1 MAYFDNAA
9 TTYPKPECV
18 YQYMDKFYRECGGN
32 AGRGNY
38 EQAKSAGELIANT
51 RSMIQ
56 DLLHCP
62 TKQVVFEPTA
72 TIALNLI
79 IQGNIERGAH
89 NIYVS
94 PFEHNA
100 VTRVLH
106 HFEKQEKIVVRQLTV
121 GENLRYDMER
131 IRYQFEEEKPDFVI
145 VSHAS
150 NSFGVV
156 ALLEDIFALAK
167 KYGARTLADMSQT
180 AGLIDTNVGLETFD
194 YAVFAG
200 HKTLYGPTGISGFV
214 MNPEA
219 DFPAVLFGGTGFES
233 ANQDMPESLPQKY
246 EAGTLN
252 IAGVAGLY
260 AAIKWINE
268 TGLGIIWEK
277 EQEHRAKLM
286 EILSGYDFI
295 HVVGA
300 DKDVPYVGIV
310 SCLIDGISS
319 DSAGN
324 IFDEQGISVRTGL
337 ECAPLAHQFMNT
349 YPAGT
354 IRFSVSYF
362 TSDKDFKE
370 LNPHNNLSTDLDQFC
385 TSFSNGYLIPLYLLI
400 QTGRKKSQMQL
411 RFKDIMTRISE
422 YIKSEMYDYFTSLP
436 SDAEQRAF
444 VKKVMHDDPD
454 ECTELLDKVT
464 YVDEFETVLDN
475 RKDIWV
481 DSMKIYLDSCVKTV
495 YLSQIRV
502 SASQRGRAIDIYENL
517 NMGGV
522 SLNTFDLIMA
532 RVAKV
537 DKKNFLQRIKES
549 IESTKTYPNSVL
561 ESSIKTILSSALTNK
576 TYNAT
581 LKTNC
586 INKGELNP
594 RYIDAFLDVLCLYC
608 NNPSFD
614 PDKYKVDFIKKDKIL
629 NLVPEEI
636 NDNCEKVINALDR
649 ALFFFQTRCG
659 IRTIGEINYNLMLVL
674 VGTLFMED
682 SYFYNYEV
690 HRLLEAWYW
699 SVVFSGEYDKDQ
711 NSHMIS
717 NLQNIVR
724 CVSGTNRDLTWLNSI
739 SANVLKMTNFSDK
752 DLLLM
757 NKVNEDRYPKP
768 VLRNFM
774 CQYLLSGTYM
784 DMFDETKKISV
795 FCEDADTLEAHHII
809 PLGSAKKVGE
819 ITADIRKNPRHI
831 CNSPLNF
838 VYITKAANKDISDDA
853 LDAYEKKIQPAAKA
867 ALFISSYTPAS
878 HDTEIKVRGLLES
891 RYSMMQGTI
900 SGEINDLLTNWM

>member
-268 TGLGIIWEK
+268 TGL
-277 EQEHRAKLM
+277 
-286 EILSGYDFI
+286 
-295 HVVGA
+295 
-300 DKDVPYVGIV
+300 
-310 SCLIDGISS
+310 
-319 DSAGN
+319 
-324 IFDEQGISVRTGL
+324 
-337 ECAPLAHQFMNT
+337 
-349 YPAGT
+349 
-354 IRFSVSYF
+354 
-362 TSDKDFKE
+362 
-370 LNPHNNLSTDLDQFC
+370 
-385 TSFSNGYLIPLYLLI
+385 
-400 QTGRKKSQMQL
+400 
-411 RFKDIMTRISE
+411 
-422 YIKSEMYDYFTSLP
+422 
-436 SDAEQRAF
+436 
-444 VKKVMHDDPD
+444 
-454 ECTELLDKVT
+454 
-464 YVDEFETVLDN
+464 
-475 RKDIWV
+475 
-481 DSMKIYLDSCVKTV
+481 
-495 YLSQIRV
+495 
-502 SASQRGRAIDIYENL
+502 
-517 NMGGV
+517 
-522 SLNTFDLIMA
+522 
-532 RVAKV
+532 
-537 DKKNFLQRIKES
+537 
-549 IESTKTYPNSVL
+549 
-561 ESSIKTILSSALTNK
+561 
-576 TYNAT
+576 
-581 LKTNC
+581 
-586 INKGELNP
+586 
-594 RYIDAFLDVLCLYC
+594 
-608 NNPSFD
+608 
-614 PDKYKVDFIKKDKIL
+614 
-629 NLVPEEI
+629 
-636 NDNCEKVINALDR
+636 
-649 ALFFFQTRCG
+649 
-659 IRTIGEINYNLMLVL
+659 VL